1 MPEARFFLFPS
12 DWPDCLLACLFETAF
27 CYIAQAGQELAKEL
41 RLLPSSLDPFV
52 PVSRFCND

>member
-1 MPEARFFLFPS
+1 MCQKLGFFFSPLIG
-12 DWPDCLLACLFETAF
+12 LIACLFETEF